1 MKLFIVISATSTN
14 FTTNDSPMK
23 QNALQKNLYG
33 YSENIFPPMSQQMAD
48 VKAQSGNPMNMYIS
62 YNLK

>member
-23 QNALQKNLYG
+23 QNALQKNSYG
-33 YSENIFPPMSQQMAD
+33 YSENIFPPIWQQMAD
-48 VKAQSGNPMNMYIS
+48 VKAQSGNPMDMYIS

>member
-1 MKLFIVISATSTN
+1 
-14 FTTNDSPMK
+14 MK

-48 VKAQSGNPMNMYIS
+48 VKAQAGNPMNMYIS

>member
-1 MKLFIVISATSTN
+1 
-14 FTTNDSPMK
+14 MK

-33 YSENIFPPMSQQMAD
+33 YSENIFPPMSQQMED
-48 VKAQSGNPMNMYIS
+48 VKALSGNPMNMYIS